1 MFERRN
7 YAVMTVTLLIYKRV
21 AACGAVMAVC
31 GVYLIIL
38 NLLDLSYPSKKLYFA
53 MRFLS

>member
-7 YAVMTVTLLIYKRV
+7 YAVTTFTLLIYKRV

-31 GVYLIIL
+31 GAICFE
-38 NLLDLSYPSKKLYFA
+38 KLTFFDVLVSLA
-53 MRFLS
+53 MRASMMI